1 MWNNDI
7 EERITIEKKSMRP
20 KAGSLKRWTKS
31 ELSWE
36 REDMFANIN
45 NKKDIMID
53 PSDTDIENRRDTI
66 NNSMPINSTTLMKR
80 INSLKDTNY

>member
-1 MWNNDI
+1 M
-7 EERITIEKKSMRP
+7 
-20 KAGSLKRWTKS
+20 L
-31 ELSWE
+31 
-36 REDMFANIN
+36 
-45 NKKDIMID
+45 D